1 MKVILDRFEGN
12 SAIIELPNQKLVTV
26 PAVLFE
32 GAKEG
37 DVVSILVDSSET
49 QARKEKIAKLMKD
62 LMVDK

>member
-12 SAIIELPNQKLVTV
+12 SAIVELPNQKLVTV

-37 DVVSILVDSSET
+37 DVVSILVDSYET
-49 QARKEKIAKLMKD
+49 QARKEKIVKLMKD
-62 LMVDK
+62 IMVEK

>member
-12 SAIIELPNQKLVTV
+12 SAIVEIPGQKMVAA

-37 DVVSILVDSSET
+37 DVVSILPDPAET
-49 QARKEKIAKLMKD
+49 QARKAQIEKMMKGV
-62 LMVDK
+62 MVDQ